1 MKAER
6 QTGEG
11 THPRTGSEQERGTES
26 GAQPELLTHYLSELR
41 DLGPLPAERVAEI
54 AETLRAESL
63 AFREAIHRVPGTAVL
78 VVERWRELRAQRRV
92 TGLMAHEARSDPS
105 HDWSTFVDERIG
117 VLEHLLAQR
126 ERCQSASRRGRIERQ
141 IGETVASAEFLFELL
156 QAIALEMR
164 ALLEDPEQTA
174 VAERIRQLGLDR
186 RPAREALSGAEEAL
200 ARRDDARQTL
210 AAHNLRLV
218 VHAAKR
224 YRDQGVDFLDLIQE
238 GNVGLMRAVEKFD
251 PDLGYRFSTYALWWI
266 EQAMIRVIQ
275 RDSRTVRVP
284 SHIYEARLRHRAGW
298 ERISNTMARP
308 GRDDLAELLGEELES
323 VDQTEAA
330 FMGFESLDLPIV
342 DDGESR
348 PLYERLAD
356 PGAEDWDDDV
366 DQPRIRE
373 VLGSALAGLSPRER
387 EVLELRFG
395 LRDGRERT
403 LQEVGREVGRSRE
416 RVRQIEKAAL
426 ERLAS
431 LGSVDDLE
439 ELIRDAS

>member
-1 MKAER
+1 MNAER
-6 QTGEG
+6 QPQGMEA
-11 THPRTGSEQERGTES
+11 RG
-26 GAQPELLTHYLSELR
+26 GAKRGDAAAPDPQPELLTHYLSELR
-41 DLGPLPAERVAEI
+41 ELAPLPAERVAEI
-54 AETLRAESL
+54 AETLRAEGL
-63 AFREAIHRVPGTAVL
+63 GFREAIQQVPGTAVL
-78 VVERWRELRAQRRV
+78 ISERWHELRAQRRV

-105 HDWSTFVDERIG
+105 HDWSTFVDERVG
-117 VLEHLLAQR
+117 ALEQLLAQR
-126 ERCQSASRRGRIERQ
+126 ERSQSASRRGRIERQ
-141 IGETVASAEFLFELL
+141 IGEAVASAGFLFELL

-164 ALLEDPEQTA
+164 ALLEDPEQRA
-174 VAERIRQLGLDR
+174 VAERVRQLGLDQ
-186 RPAREALSGAEEAL
+186 RPAREALRCAEEAL
-200 ARRDDARQTL
+200 ARRDRARQTL

-251 PDLGYRFSTYALWWI
+251 PDLGFRFSTYALWWI

-298 ERISNTMARP
+298 ERISSAMARP
-308 GRDDLAELLGEELES
+308 GRDDLAALLGEELGN
-323 VDQTEAA
+323 VDQTESA
-330 FMGFESLDLPIV
+330 FQGFESLDLPLV

-348 PLYERLAD
+348 PLHERLAD
-356 PGAEDWDDDV
+356 PGAEDWDEDL
-366 DQPRIRE
+366 DQPRIRQ
-373 VLGSALAGLSPRER
+373 VLGSALAGLLPRER

-431 LGSVDDLE
+431 MGSVD
-439 ELIRDAS
+439 ELQEIIRHAS